1 MASKSS
7 YAIAGVDSPITAN
20 GQYPDTG
27 IPWQG
32 GTGSIQVYGNF
43 GGGTAKL
50 QMLAD
55 DGSTKLDL
63 GTDVTFTANGIG
75 GFFSPA
81 GTLYLTLSGATSP
94 SLKASISQIGS

>member
-32 GTGSIQVYGNF
+32 GTGSVQVYGTF

-50 QMLAD
+50 QLLAD

-63 GTDVTFTANGIG
+63 GSDVSFTASGVG
-75 GFFSPA
+75 GFLAPA
-81 GTLYLTLSGATSP
+81 GTLFLTLSGATNP
-94 SLKASISQIGS
+94 SVKASVAQIG